1 MRAEGTKRVENL
13 LLKKGVKKNSGF
25 TKYFFNLCFSKPQ
38 GKNSHSEIN
47 AEYIF
52 NNFIKTLNCLT

>member
-13 LLKKGVKKNSGF
+13 LLKNGVKKIVDSQNI
-25 TKYFFNLCFSKPQ
+25 FSIYVFQNHK
-38 GKNSHSEIN
+38 KKKSHSEIN
-47 AEYIF
+47 AKYIF